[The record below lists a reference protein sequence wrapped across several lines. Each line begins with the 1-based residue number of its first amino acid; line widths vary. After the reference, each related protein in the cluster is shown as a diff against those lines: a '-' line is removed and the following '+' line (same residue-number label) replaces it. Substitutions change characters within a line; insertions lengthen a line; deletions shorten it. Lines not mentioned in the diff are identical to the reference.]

1 MKKVSVIVPV
11 YNVEK
16 YLERCLDSILAAKDK
31 AKSVEVEIICVNDG
45 SPDNCAEIL
54 ERYSDRVKVITQEN
68 QGLGPA
74 RNTGLDAMTGDYVMF
89 VDSDDVIPEDAIA
102 KLTQVA
108 EESSLPLVV
117 SMDFLRSVPE
127 KRLPRVKW
135 TKRENAWIVGKKVE
149 YSACN
154 KLYVSSLFKNR
165 RFPATLHEDYPVT
178 TSVFCDVEYFAAV
191 EEPMYVYCN
200 NGTETIVRSKF
211 SSKRMKGLFSGIDTI
226 LEIDSP
232 YAGTIPVRQVIKGL
246 ATLVSKVTKAKDPSL
261 TKVFLLRL
269 MKLLSARP
277 ELARKIPLK
286 AKLRLW
292 KLKRS
297 VR

>member
-127 KRLPRVKW
+127 KREARVKW
-135 TKRENAWIVGKKVE
+135 TKRKNAWIVGKKVE

-154 KLYVSSLFKNR
+154 KLYVSSLFKDR

-191 EEPMYVYCN
+191 EEPMYVYIN

-211 SSKRMKGLFSGIDTI
+211 SSKRMKGLFSGIDSI
-226 LEIDSP
+226 LMIDSL
-232 YAGTIPVRQVIKGL
+232 YAGDIPVRQVVKGL
-246 ATLVSKVTKAKDPSL
+246 ATLVGKVTKTRDPSL

-269 MKLLSARP
+269 MKLLGAHP
-277 ELARKIPLK
+277 ELARKLPLK
-286 AKLRLW
+286 AKFRLW
-292 KLKRS
+292 KLKRAIS
-297 VR
+297 